1 MFVSAFSVLF
11 IHCVFLQVLMFS
23 ATFNDT
29 VKNLIT
35 RIVDKDHNELFVKKE
50 DLSLA
55 AVKQYKVCVPDE
67 LSKIEV
73 INNYILEIGKK
84 VGQTM
89 IFVRTLNSAK
99 MLHKALFDMGYQVSS
114 TRDADYDERDKIVEE
129 FKDGLTQVLISS
141 DALARGFDN
150 QQVLICSSSLSSL
163 YVCLLGLLIYFYSC
177 NLPLDCLG

>member
-1 MFVSAFSVLF
+1 
-11 IHCVFLQVLMFS
+11 MFS

-29 VKNLIT
+29 VKRLIT
-35 RIVDKDHNELFVKKE
+35 RIVDKDHNELFVEKE

-55 AVKQYKVCVPDE
+55 AVKQYKVLVPDE

-73 INNYILEIGKK
+73 INNYILEIGEK

-89 IFVRTLNSAK
+89 IFVRTINSAK
-99 MLHKALFDMGYQVSS
+99 MLHKTLFDRGYKVSS
-114 TRDADYDERDKIVEE
+114 ILDAFENDERDKIIEE

-141 DALARGFDN
+141 DVLARGFDN
-150 QQVLICSSSLSSL
+150 QQVLICSSSSLSSL

>member
-1 MFVSAFSVLF
+1 
-11 IHCVFLQVLMFS
+11 MFS

-35 RIVDKDHNELFVKKE
+35 KIVDKEHNELFVKKE

-73 INNYILEIGKK
+73 IRNYILEIGEK

-89 IFVRTLNSAK
+89 IFVHTIKSAK
-99 MLHKALFDMGYQVSS
+99 MLHKALFDIGYKVSS
-114 TRDADYDERDKIVEE
+114 ILDALEHDERDKIIDE

-141 DALARGFDN
+141 DVLARGFDN
-150 QQVLICSSSLSSL
+150 QQVVIFSSSLSPLYMCLDSL
-163 YVCLLGLLIYFYSC
+163 F
-177 NLPLDCLG
+177 